1 MDAWGL
7 VATRPHIIGIDD
19 APFEKGQVQPVPI
32 VAVMMEGAD
41 LVEGIAL
48 TTFPVDG
55 EAATDY
61 IASWIAGLRF
71 HASLQAVALGGI
83 TIAGLG
89 VIDPTELAARLGIP
103 VLIVTRREPVDAP
116 LIHALEAAGLRD
128 RIPIVER
135 SPRAFPLMEGQY
147 LACAGIDWN
156 GGVCLTR
163 STLHKAQFPE
173 PIRVAHLI
181 GRALVTGESRGRV

>member
-1 MDAWGL
+1 MTA
-7 VATRPHIIGIDD
+7 RPHILGIDD
-19 APFEKGQVQPVPI
+19 APFEKGQAQPVPI

-48 TTFPVDG
+48 DYFPVDG

-61 IASWIAGLRF
+61 LACWIAGLRF

-83 TIAGLG
+83 TLAGLG
-89 VIDPTELAARLGIP
+89 IIDPTELAARLGVP
-103 VLIVTRREPVDAP
+103 VLVITRREPVDGP

-135 SPRAFPLMEGQY
+135 SPRAFPLTEGQH
-147 LACAGIDWN
+147 LACAGIDWD
-156 GGVCLTR
+156 GGVRLAR
-163 STLHKAQFPE
+163 ATLRKSQFPE
-173 PIRVAHLI
+173 PLRVAHLI